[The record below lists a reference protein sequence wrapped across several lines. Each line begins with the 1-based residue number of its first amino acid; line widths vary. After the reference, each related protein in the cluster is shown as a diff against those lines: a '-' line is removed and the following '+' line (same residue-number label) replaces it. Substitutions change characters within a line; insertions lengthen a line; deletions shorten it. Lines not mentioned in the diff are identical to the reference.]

1 MIKFTKLIALLLV
14 AALTAALFA
23 GCGTSQA
30 VLDTKNAE
38 LCAGKWLTIEDDS
51 EEQAQ
56 ILLDNIDLYE
66 EEIALV
72 DLTTL
77 QYGCILEY
85 NLDGTYRQYI
95 SAEHTKSCVRDFYE
109 DAFAAM
115 YAGRDSLAGLYEGTD
130 LSAMTEEEFQLF
142 YAELYGYEDFAE
154 LISYF
159 AENAYDY
166 SSLEN
171 LESGTFTVEE
181 EDSIYIV
188 RDADAID
195 LQSLGDNSGSVTF
208 TIENGTLTLVYS
220 DDTVVYTD
228 IG

>member
-1 MIKFTKLIALLLV
+1 MNKFTKLIALLLV
-14 AALTAALFA
+14 AALSAALFA

-30 VLDTKNAE
+30 VLDAKNAE

-56 ILLDNIDLYE
+56 ILLENIDLYE

-72 DLTTL
+72 DLTCL

-85 NLDGTYRQYI
+85 NLAGTYRQYI
-95 SAEHTKSCVRDFYE
+95 SEEHTKSCVRDFYE
-109 DAFAAM
+109 EAFAAM
-115 YAGRDSLAGLYEGTD
+115 YAGRDSLAGLYEAD

-142 YAELYGYEDFAE
+142 YADLYGYETYAE
-154 LISYF
+154 LITQF
-159 AENAYDY
+159 TDAAYDY
-166 SSLEN
+166 SGMED

-188 RDADAID
+188 RDADATD

-220 DDTVVYTD
+220 DATVSYTD